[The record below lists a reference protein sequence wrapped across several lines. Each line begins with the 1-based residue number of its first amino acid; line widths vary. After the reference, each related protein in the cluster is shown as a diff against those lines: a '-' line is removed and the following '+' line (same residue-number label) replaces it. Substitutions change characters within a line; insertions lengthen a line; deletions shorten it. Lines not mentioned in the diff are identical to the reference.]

1 MVDPLSDNDDQIELK
16 KRARRRLIGAVVFA
30 TVAAVVLPMVM
41 DKDPPPALPNIEL
54 RIPAQDKGFVSPA
67 GKPAS
72 APTPVPTVAEP
83 VPEPVARP
91 EVAAAKPA
99 PDTMVAKAIEKAPDK
114 PAATAPKPAAA
125 PAAAATTKPPATPS
139 SKPPVAAAQV
149 PKEAD
154 AKRAQAIL
162 AGQDAKPAAD
172 GPHVVLIGAYAQQ
185 SNVDNLKRKL
195 GDLGIKVYTETLDAP
210 GGKKTRV
217 RAGPFPNRAAAEKAA
232 ARMKAIGVGGIV
244 AAKS

>member
-54 RIPAQDKGFVSPA
+54 RIPAQDKGFVPPA
-67 GKPAS
+67 GKAAS
-72 APTPVPTVAEP
+72 TSAPVPTVAEP
-83 VPEPVARP
+83 VPEPVAKP

-99 PDTMVAKAIEKAPDK
+99 PETVVAKAVEKAPDK
-114 PAATAPKPAAA
+114 AATAQKPAAA
-125 PAAAATTKPPATPS
+125 PTAAATPKPLATPTA
-139 SKPPVAAAQV
+139 KPPVAAAQA

-162 AGQDAKPAAD
+162 AGQEAKPAAD

>member
-1 MVDPLSDNDDQIELK
+1 MVAPLPDNDDQIELK

-41 DKDPPPALPNIEL
+41 DKDPPPALPSIDL
-54 RIPAQDKGFVSPA
+54 RIPAQDKGFVPPA
-67 GKPAS
+67 GKSAGAS
-72 APTPVPTVAEP
+72 VPVPTVAEP
-83 VPEPVARP
+83 VPEPAAKT
-91 EVAAAKPA
+91 EVVAAKPA
-99 PDTMVAKAIEKAPDK
+99 PAPEPAVAKAVEKAPEKPLAAVPKPATAPAGK
-114 PAATAPKPAAA
+114 PAAPTVSATSATSAA
-125 PAAAATTKPPATPS
+125 PS
-139 SKPPVAAAQV
+139 G
-149 PKEAD
+149 KEEEG
-154 AKRAQAIL
+154 KRAQAIL
-162 AGQDAKPAAD
+162 AAQDAKPGAD

-195 GDLGIKVYTETLDAP
+195 GDLGIKVYTETLDSP